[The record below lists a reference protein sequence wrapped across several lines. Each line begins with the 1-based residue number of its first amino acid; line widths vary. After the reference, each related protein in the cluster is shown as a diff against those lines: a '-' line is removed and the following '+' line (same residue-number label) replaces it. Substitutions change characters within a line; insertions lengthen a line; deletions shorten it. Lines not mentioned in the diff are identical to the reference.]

1 MLEEKETAYIFDEPS
16 LVKLNSLIDSMAPSS
31 SDLQCPICD
40 EKMGTF
46 SVPYIPPDDNR
57 HRHRAH
63 SSDEI
68 LVGLALN
75 LVVSAVKA
83 AIPNAEK
90 TMDLDACR
98 ECRVVWFDA
107 SERSELEQASIK

>member
-1 MLEEKETAYIFDEPS
+1 
-16 LVKLNSLIDSMAPSS
+16 MAPSS

-57 HRHRAH
+57 RRHRAH